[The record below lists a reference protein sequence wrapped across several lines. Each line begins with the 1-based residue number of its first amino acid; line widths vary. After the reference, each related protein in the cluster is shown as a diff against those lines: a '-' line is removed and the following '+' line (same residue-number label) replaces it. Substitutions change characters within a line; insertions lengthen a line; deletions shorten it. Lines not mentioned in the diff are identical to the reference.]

1 MLREIDSSFEGYLG
15 EPSVMVMPV
24 ARNIWGYIERRDYGV
39 PDNQI
44 RTHFDNRCY
53 HCLLFSQLEVA
64 TNDTREAKGVKRV
77 WLIPMAI
84 AGVLAFGL
92 ALAWHAVEQRGFKA
106 VENRARFPLRTCNG
120 QTYGSDAL
128 CGTYEV
134 WEDRAAHS
142 GRKIGLNIVI
152 LPAHSTAPA
161 PDPVFWLH
169 GGPGAAATDLARGG
183 WGGLLGNVRDTR
195 DLVYLDQR
203 GTGGSN
209 PLQCDFNDDPNDLP
223 AFFGELFP
231 LDKVRACRE
240 KLERLANLRLYT
252 TPVAMDDLDE
262 VRTALGYDKINLV
275 GGSYGT
281 FAAQIFMRL
290 HQDHIRAVF
299 LAGVAPPNI
308 KQPLLFPR
316 AAQLALDETLKDC
329 AADGDCHKNFPDVE
343 KEFAA
348 VMARFDKGPVGVE
361 LVDPRSKE
369 KVQIELPRGN
379 FVERLR
385 LELYTTDSARLVPY
399 VIHRAYASDY
409 VPFEA
414 LAIRPGIAGGVA
426 RGMYMTV
433 TCSEGVPF
441 ITEEDI
447 ARETNNT
454 FVGEYRVRAHMEACK
469 EWPRGDIPENYT
481 DLVKSDLPV
490 LMNSGEADGASPP
503 WYGEAAVKNF
513 PNGRQVKIRHYG
525 HQTDGPCVARMF
537 KAFIDKGSA
546 EDIDTSCVAKRRRPP
561 FAAAFPKELALR

>member
-1 MLREIDSSFEGYLG
+1 M
-15 EPSVMVMPV
+15 
-24 ARNIWGYIERRDYGV
+24 
-39 PDNQI
+39 
-44 RTHFDNRCY
+44 
-53 HCLLFSQLEVA
+53 
-64 TNDTREAKGVKRV
+64 KKV
-77 WLIPMAI
+77 WLIPTAI
-84 AGVLAFGL
+84 AAMAGVLAFSL
-92 ALAWHAVEQRGFKA
+92 ALAWHAVGQRGSKA
-106 VENRARFPLRTCNG
+106 VQDRAKFPLRTCSG
-120 QTYGSDAL
+120 ETYGNDAL

-134 WEDRAAHS
+134 WEDRAARS

-152 LPAHSTAPA
+152 LPAHSSAPA

-183 WGGLLGNVRDTR
+183 WGGLLGNVRGTR

-209 PLQCDFNDDPNDLP
+209 PLRCDLNDDPNNLA

-240 KLERLANLRLYT
+240 KLEKLANLRLYT
-252 TPVAMDDLDE
+252 TPIAMDDLDD
-262 VRTALGYDKINLV
+262 VRAALGYDKINLV

-281 FAAQIFMRL
+281 LAAQIFMRL
-290 HQDHIRAVF
+290 HPDHVRAVF

-316 AAQLALDETLKDC
+316 AAQLALDETLEDC
-329 AADGDCHKNFPDVE
+329 AADADCHTSFPDVK

-348 VMARFDKGPVGVE
+348 VLARFDSGPVGVE
-361 LVDPRSKE
+361 LLDPGSKD
-369 KVQIELPRGN
+369 KVQIKLPRGN

-399 VIHRAYASDY
+399 IIHQAYEGDY
-409 VPFEA
+409 VPLEA
-414 LAIRPGIAGGVA
+414 LALRPGIAGGVA

-447 ARETNNT
+447 ARETKNT

-469 EWPRGDIPENYT
+469 EWPRGDIPQNYT

-490 LMNSGEADGASPP
+490 LMISGEADGASPP

-513 PNGRQVKIRHYG
+513 PNGRQVKIPHYG

-537 KAFIDKGSA
+537 KAFIEKGSA
-546 EDIDTSCVAKRRRPP
+546 EDLDTSCVAKTRRPP
-561 FAAAFPKELALR
+561 FATAFPNELALQ